1 MDEDSDPIATFS
13 TPRDDSYGSCV
24 PYPIPK
30 KTPRPPTT
38 SKLTLARRLVDRPFD
53 PFDDIGG
60 DPDGVG
66 GCDSDLAVG
75 RNHLDRMLLF
85 CLHGGTGIPRSLKL
99 ASICSDMKSTSLAS
113 RSCGPTKCGGSV
125 SSRRW
130 YRSVGR
136 EMTKCARR

>member
-1 MDEDSDPIATFS
+1 M
-13 TPRDDSYGSCV
+13 
-24 PYPIPK
+24 
-30 KTPRPPTT
+30 
-38 SKLTLARRLVDRPFD
+38 TLARRPVDRPFD
-53 PFDDIGG
+53 IGG
-60 DPDGVG
+60 DPAGVL
-66 GCDSDLAVG
+66 GCEIDLAVG

-99 ASICSDMKSTSLAS
+99 ASICSDMKSTSRAS
-113 RSCGPTKCGGSV
+113 RSYEPTKCGGSV